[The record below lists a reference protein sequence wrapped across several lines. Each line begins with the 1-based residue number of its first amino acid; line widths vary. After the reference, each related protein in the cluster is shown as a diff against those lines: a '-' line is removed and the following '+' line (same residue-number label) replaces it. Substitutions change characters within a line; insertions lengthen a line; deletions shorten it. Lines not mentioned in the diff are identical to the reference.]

1 MRHLSCHLPCTCRTL
16 HATHSETHAAPQL
29 PRLLRTATHL
39 APAACLPPPAQDG
52 RIYITSKGCERFKI
66 TKVVKDKP
74 VLLAEVEVL
83 GEDNDQSDTTKALA
97 QEVADLFRCGGLRG
111 LCSAA

>member
-1 MRHLSCHLPCTCRTL
+1 MPTAPCSLHIPPHLAR
-16 HATHSETHAAPQL
+16 
-29 PRLLRTATHL
+29 PRLATTHL
-39 APAACLPPPAQDG
+39 TPSHLASTHAQDG

-97 QEVADLFRCGGLRG
+97 QEVADLFR
-111 LCSAA
+111 